1 MACSN
6 CGGIAYSDNNS
17 YASRTSRE
25 YKQQINAWFNTIQ
38 RDFKKYLP
46 EGFSSSYF
54 STDMPDMALYAMA
67 RSLESQIQSKMS
79 AKKEKQM
86 KFEIMPY
93 KRSNG
98 DVILKNLTN
107 SDELTIKHLPNG
119 LYAFTGADYLVEAVG
134 GRGKFDTILKN
145 MQDDDYFHD
154 NAKKK

>member
-1 MACSN
+1 MSSANCSGN
-6 CGGIAYSDNNS
+6 AYGDTNS

-25 YKQQINAWFNTIQ
+25 YRDQINAWFSLIKK
-38 RDFKKYLP
+38 DFSKYLP

-54 STDMPDMALYAMA
+54 SMDMPDMALYAMA
-67 RSLESQIQSKMS
+67 RSLEGQVYSKLN

-86 KFEIMPY
+86 TFEIMPY

-98 DVILKNLTN
+98 DVILKNLSN
-107 SDELTIKHLPNG
+107 NDELTIKHLPNG

-154 NAKKK
+154 TVKKK